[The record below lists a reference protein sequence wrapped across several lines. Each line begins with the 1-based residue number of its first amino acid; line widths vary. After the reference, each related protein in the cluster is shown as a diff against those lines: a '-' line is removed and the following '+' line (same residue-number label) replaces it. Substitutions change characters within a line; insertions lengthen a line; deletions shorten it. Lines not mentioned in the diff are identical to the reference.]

1 MSFLRKMFSGEVT
14 AEDPRR
20 FIVEAM
26 LAAME
31 ADSDVT
37 EEEMDV
43 FERTLEEHELFAPL
57 TSDARSR
64 LVDIAADAI
73 REAGGGRRRVEAV
86 AMGLPSRAHR
96 LTAYAMA
103 AEVCVSDAD
112 LPEAEIA
119 YLDALQE
126 ALALSDAEARDLFEG
141 ARLRSGLKTV
151 EERAAAMRKLMPR
164 FVDCMALMA
173 VADDRVRDAERI
185 AVRAIL
191 RNIPDMAVL
200 TREELDLAIEESF
213 ERVEGIDGGD
223 ALGQIADSI
232 RDPADRYWTTVY
244 MMIVGRSDDR
254 ADWRGVRLLQ
264 QAKQRFALT
273 ESQMDHAMET
283 ACQFPAVMLGG
294 EAPPPM

>member
-1 MSFLRKMFSGEVT
+1 MSFLRQMFGGDVT
-14 AEDPRR
+14 PEDPRR

-43 FERTLEEHELFAPL
+43 FERMLEEHELFASL

-64 LVDIAADAI
+64 LVDIAAEAI

-86 AMGLPSRAHR
+86 ARGLPGRSHR

-126 ALALSDAEARDLFEG
+126 ALALGDEEARALFEG
-141 ARLRSGLKTV
+141 ARARSGLKTV
-151 EERAAAMRKLMPR
+151 EERAAAMRRLMPR

-173 VADDRVRDAERI
+173 VADNRVRDAERI
-185 AVRAIL
+185 AVRAVL
-191 RNIPDMAVL
+191 RNIPDMGVL
-200 TREELDLAIEESF
+200 TREELDQAIQDSF
-213 ERVEGIDGGD
+213 DRVEGVDIGR
-223 ALGQIADSI
+223 ALAQIAESI
-232 RDPADRYWTTVY
+232 RDPADRYWAAVY
-244 MMIVGRSDDR
+244 MMIIGRSDDHTGWREVRCLHEARR
-254 ADWRGVRLLQ
+254 AFGLSD
-264 QAKQRFALT
+264 
-273 ESQMDHAMET
+273 SQMDQAMDT
-283 ACQFPAVMLGG
+283 AAQFPAVSLGG
-294 EAPPPM
+294 AAPG

>member
-1 MSFLRKMFSGEVT
+1 MSFLRKMFGGDVT
-14 AEDPRR
+14 ADDPRR

-86 AMGLPSRAHR
+86 ALGLPSRAHR

-126 ALALSDAEARDLFEG
+126 ALALSDEEARDLFEG
-141 ARLRSGLKTV
+141 ARQRSGLKTV
-151 EERAAAMRKLMPR
+151 EERAAQMRKLMPR

-173 VADDRVRDAERI
+173 AADAKLRDAERI
-185 AVRAIL
+185 AVRAVL

-200 TREELDLAIEESF
+200 TREELDEAIDQSF
-213 ERVEGIDGGD
+213 ERVDRLDPGE
-223 ALGQIADSI
+223 ALARIADSI

-254 ADWRGVRLLQ
+254 LDWREVRLLQ
-264 QAKQRFALT
+264 QAKVKFALT
-273 ESQMDHAMET
+273 DSQMDHAMET
-283 ACQFPAVMLGG
+283 ACHFPAVMLGG
-294 EAPPPM
+294 DAPPPD

>member
-1 MSFLRKMFSGEVT
+1 MSFLRKMFSGDVT

-20 FIVEAM
+20 FIIEAM

-43 FERTLEEHELFAPL
+43 FEVALEEHELFSGL

-64 LVDIAADAI
+64 LIDIAADAI
-73 REAGGGRRRVEAV
+73 REAGGGRRRIESIAK
-86 AMGLPSRAHR
+86 GLPSRGHR

-126 ALALSDAEARDLFEG
+126 ALALGDEEARALFEG
-141 ARLRSGLKTV
+141 ARAKSGLKTV

-164 FVDCMALMA
+164 FVDCMALLA
-173 VADDRVRDAERI
+173 CADGVIHAEERA
-185 AVRAIL
+185 AVRSVL

-200 TREELDLAIEESF
+200 TREELDAAIEDSF
-213 ERVEGIDGGD
+213 HRVEGADVET
-223 ALGQIADSI
+223 ALADIAGAI
-232 RDPADRYWTTVY
+232 RDPADRYWTAVY
-244 MMIVGRSDDR
+244 MMIIGRADGR
-254 ADWRGVRLLQ
+254 ADWREVRCLQ
-264 QAKQRFALT
+264 LT
-273 ESQMDHAMET
+273 RKHFGLSDAQMDAAMET
-283 ACQFPAVMLGG
+283 ACEFPAVVLGG
-294 EAPPPM
+294 AAPEA